1 MFLVKIDEEVTMR
14 MLSVRDA
21 KDLFSITESSRTHLR
36 KWIPWV
42 DEIKSINDTLS
53 FIKQS
58 FHIYAER
65 GGLTAGVFYKKKLVG
80 IIGFNQFDWKNKI
93 GYMGYWLAEEHEG
106 KGIMT
111 RAVQSLI
118 DYAFQEFGLNRID
131 IRAATENK
139 KSRAI
144 PERLGFTKEGCL
156 RQAERL
162 QGHYVDHI
170 IYGILKSEWDMSSNR
185 FT

>member
-1 MFLVKIDEEVTMR
+1 MFLVKIDEELTMR

-21 KDLFSITESSRTHLR
+21 KDLFTITESSRAHLR

-42 DEIKSINDTLS
+42 DEIKSINDSLS

-65 GGLTAGVFYKKKLVG
+65 CGLTAGVFYKRKLVG

-93 GYMGYWLAEEHEG
+93 GYMGYWLAEEYEG
-106 KGIMT
+106 QGIMT
-111 RAVQSLI
+111 RAVRRLI
-118 DYAFQEFGLNRID
+118 DYAFEEFGLNRID
-131 IRAATENK
+131 IRAASENK

-144 PERLGFTKEGCL
+144 PERLGFTKEGRL

-170 IYGILKSEWDMSSNR
+170 IYGMLKEEWKTNLNKC
-185 FT
+185 T